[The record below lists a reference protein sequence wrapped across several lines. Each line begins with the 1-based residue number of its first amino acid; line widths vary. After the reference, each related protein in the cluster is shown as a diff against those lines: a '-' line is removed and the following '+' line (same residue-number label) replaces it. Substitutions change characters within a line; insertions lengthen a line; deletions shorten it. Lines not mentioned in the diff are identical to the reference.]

1 MNYVILESLFYC
13 CLCFQHIFVCGDMT
27 EQIMKDLMDQAY
39 NSNHSIPP
47 LAIVDGTDIEEE
59 EVVIVIMILLV

>member
-1 MNYVILESLFYC
+1 
-13 CLCFQHIFVCGDMT
+13 MT

-39 NSNHSIPP
+39 NSNHSMPP